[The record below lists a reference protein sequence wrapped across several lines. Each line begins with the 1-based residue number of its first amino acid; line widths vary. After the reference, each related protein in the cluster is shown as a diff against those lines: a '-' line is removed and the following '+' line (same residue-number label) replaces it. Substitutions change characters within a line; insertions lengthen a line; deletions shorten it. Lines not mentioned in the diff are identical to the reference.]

1 MTSTAAPANRTN
13 ALLYLLGIVLSAP
26 PLISLIH
33 RQWDVAMAPDIEQM
47 VMGYRSLST
56 AVANVIHAPLRA
68 VSVPTPPQL
77 VDIHIL
83 SFAGMGMMTLAL
95 ETPGA
100 KKDAW
105 HAAVWSTT
113 SFLLGW
119 LLVGILVLGG
129 ILSLVITRPLIAFRS
144 DHYIE
149 TTPILEG
156 PKGRLRRE
164 REMRL
169 ERDLARVMLISL
181 VIVGGYFA
189 LNSLLLSQP

>member
-1 MTSTAAPANRTN
+1 MSTAAAPVKRSTT
-13 ALLYLLGIVLSAP
+13 LLYLLGIVLSAP

-33 RQWDVAMAPDIEQM
+33 RQWGIPMAPDVEQL
-47 VMGYRSLST
+47 VTGYRALS
-56 AVANVIHAPLRA
+56 NGLSEVIHAPIKPFM
-68 VSVPTPPQL
+68 VPPPQL
-77 VDIHIL
+77 IDIHIL
-83 SFAGMGMMTLAL
+83 SFAGMGMMTMAL
-95 ETPGA
+95 DPPGG

-105 HAAVWSTT
+105 HAAVWSVS
-113 SFLLGW
+113 SFVMAW

-129 ILSLVITRPLIAFRS
+129 VLAMLIARPLIAFRS

-149 TTPILEG
+149 TTPVLEG

-189 LNSLLLSQP
+189 LNAHLLK